1 LDQVIVT
8 VGFLEIGQQDRVTS
22 EEMKRIEDAGAKI
35 GISKSLMMENA
46 GSCIARF
53 IFQNVSY
60 LRSLGNSKVLKILF
74 VAGTGNNGG
83 DAFVAARHLA
93 YWKNE
98 FEISVVLVGLSGE
111 IKAEEA
117 KSNFQILQNI
127 PEIKVVQISDESK
140 VTAFAGLL
148 SNADVV
154 VGAIFGTGFKGEPRA
169 LQKCII
175 EMINMNSNAVK
186 ISVDLPSGLEADTG
200 NSVLAIHSDFTI
212 TMYAAKSGMLSNQS
226 ATGLCGRILVANI
239 GVPR

>member
-1 LDQVIVT
+1 MAAMHLW
-8 VGFLEIGQQDRVTS
+8 LQDILLTGRT
-22 EEMKRIEDAGAKI
+22 
-35 GISKSLMMENA
+35 
-46 GSCIARF
+46 
-53 IFQNVSY
+53 
-60 LRSLGNSKVLKILF
+60 NSKF
-74 VAGTGNNGG
+74 PSSSWDCRG
-83 DAFVAARHLA
+83 
-93 YWKNE
+93 
-98 FEISVVLVGLSGE
+98 
-111 IKAEEA
+111 
-117 KSNFQILQNI
+117 KSRLRKRNQIFRILQNI

-148 SNADVV
+148 RNADVV
-154 VGAIFGTGFKGEPRA
+154 VGAIFGTGFKGEPKD

-186 ISVDLPSGLEADTG
+186 ISVNIPSGLEADTG